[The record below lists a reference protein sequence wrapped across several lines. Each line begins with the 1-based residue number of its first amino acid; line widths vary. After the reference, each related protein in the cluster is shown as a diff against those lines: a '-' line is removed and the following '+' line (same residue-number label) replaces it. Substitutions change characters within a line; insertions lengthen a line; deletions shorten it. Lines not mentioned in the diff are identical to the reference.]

1 MQNRCKTIDLL
12 NKYVIDGIERDTTP
26 NKPVKSIEEIKKLL
40 DYDKPERDNILQDLT
55 GIVSSEEIVDPVKEK
70 KELGWLTMIF
80 IDTSYII
87 ALLNKNTTKYKEAI
101 EISKCLQNEQK

>member
-70 KELGWLTMIF
+70 KELG
-80 IDTSYII
+80 
-87 ALLNKNTTKYKEAI
+87 
-101 EISKCLQNEQK
+101 